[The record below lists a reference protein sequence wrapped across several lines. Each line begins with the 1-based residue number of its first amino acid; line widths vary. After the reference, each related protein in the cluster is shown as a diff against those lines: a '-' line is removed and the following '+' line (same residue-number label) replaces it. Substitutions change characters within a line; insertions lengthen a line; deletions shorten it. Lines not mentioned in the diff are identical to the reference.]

1 MPSGSSAW
9 RVKLVSDEGLI
20 PEGSVVRLS
29 RLFLRTL
36 RETPAESD
44 APGHQLL
51 IRAGYLRR
59 TAPGIYAWLPL
70 GARVVRAMERIVRDE
85 MARIGG
91 QEVDLPRL
99 PGRPEGEIIAH
110 LVKDV
115 GTTYKTLPVILF
127 QFQTGLREEGR
138 PRAGIAGGRD
148 SRVMDSYSFDLDQP
162 GLEAS
167 YLAHRTACQKMLDRS
182 SVNYRLVSASSGGF
196 DQTASEKLVAPAPS
210 GQDTFVACP
219 SCGYA
224 ASIDAAVV
232 AGPSPADPLIHPPME
247 ALDTPDTPTIETLA
261 SRLGVEPGR
270 TLKNVVVKVE
280 GRTVLVLVPGDRDA
294 DLDRLT
300 TALGGTAV
308 ELFTPEDFLAHPDL
322 VRGYVGPQG
331 ATGRGVAVY
340 ADRRVAAG
348 TSWVTG
354 ANALDTHARN
364 VVNGRDFTVDRYIDV
379 ASVRAGD
386 PCGNCREPLQV
397 ERAIEV
403 GRVVRLGRKYTDAVA
418 LDAPGA
424 GGKSHRVTM
433 GCYRIGV
440 TQLLAALAEQ
450 THDDAGLC
458 WPAEVAPAH
467 VHVVVAGRSEGLIAP
482 AEELSSTLATRGWR
496 LLLDDRGV
504 APGVAFAD
512 ADLLGVPVQL
522 IVGRALARGRVELK
536 WRKTGERQ
544 EVPVTQV
551 PDAVAALIDAP
562 K

>member
-1 MPSGSSAW
+1 
-9 RVKLVSDEGLI
+9 VKLVSDEGLI
-20 PEGSVVRLS
+20 PEGSIVRLS

-36 RETPAESD
+36 RQTPAESD

-59 TAPGIYAWLPL
+59 TAPGFYSWLPL
-70 GARVVRAMERIVRDE
+70 GVRVVRAMERIVREE

-99 PGRPEGEIIAH
+99 PGRPEGEIVAH

-115 GTTYKTLPVILF
+115 STTYKTLPLILF
-127 QFQTGLREEGR
+127 QFQTRMREEGR
-138 PRAGIAGGRD
+138 PRAGIADGRD

-162 GLEAS
+162 GLEES
-167 YLAHRTACQKMLDRS
+167 YLAHRTACQKMLDRLGLK
-182 SVNYRLVSASSGGF
+182 YRLVSASSGRS
-196 DQTASEKLVAPAPS
+196 DQTASEKFVAPAPS
-210 GQDTFVACP
+210 GQDTFVACAR
-219 SCGYA
+219 CGYA
-224 ASIDAAVV
+224 ATTDAAVI
-232 AGPSPADPLIHPPME
+232 ASPAPADPLTHPME

-261 SRLGVEPGR
+261 SRLGLRPAQ
-270 TLKNVVVKVE
+270 TLKNVVVKV
-280 GRTVLVLVPGDRDA
+280 GGQPVLVLVPGDRDA
-294 DLDRLT
+294 DLDRLR

-308 ELFTPEDFLAHPDL
+308 ELFTPEDFSAHPDL

-331 ATGRGVAVY
+331 ASGRGVAVY
-340 ADRRVAAG
+340 ADRRVAVG

-386 PCGNCREPLQV
+386 PCGNCREPLPV

-418 LDAPGA
+418 LDAPA
-424 GGKSHRVTM
+424 ADGKPRRVTM
-433 GCYRIGV
+433 GCCHLGV

-450 THDDAGLC
+450 THDETGLC

-467 VHVVVAGRSEGLIAP
+467 VHVVTAGKSEDLIAP

-496 LLLDDRGV
+496 VLLDDRGV

-522 IVGRALARGRVELK
+522 IVGRSLARGRVELK
-536 WRKTGERQ
+536 WRQTGERE
-544 EVPVTQV
+544 EVPLTQI
-551 PDAVAALIDAP
+551 PYAVASLIDAP
-562 K
+562 R